1 MQSLFN
7 VQGEPKTKERKTDT
21 RFLNDLFT
29 DIACKEI
36 PAIPSAEQLKQNQ
49 SKDHPKYLCEMVIV
63 IVTVCV
69 QEGLTVLSV
78 WWKQQSK
85 EKVNNSEILFN

>member
-7 VQGEPKTKERKTDT
+7 VQGEPKTKERKKDT
-21 RFLNDLFT
+21 CFLNDLFT

-49 SKDHPKYLCEMVIV
+49 S
-63 IVTVCV
+63 
-69 QEGLTVLSV
+69 
-78 WWKQQSK
+78 
-85 EKVNNSEILFN
+85 